1 MQQFGCILVFRLAG
15 SSTFNGHVETAP
27 VHSPYDHHYSN
38 ETHSPPMLQLMSL
51 SLDNWGAVH
60 AEPHVVMEEAAHSNT
75 LHKLPDLALYETA
88 PLPLLSLMSL
98 NLDNWG
104 SKETQSGA
112 EVVSG
117 VSDAV
122 VSSSTSHS
130 NPLVQIATEVSN
142 HLFDFRALHL
152 HSIQLLA
159 AAEHAKTHWVSI
171 LVFAVILVVLTVF
184 ACYVGHW
191 DGICSSR
198 DDHQNWTSP
207 EVEQDFAAV
216 EFSDGSWAQVYR
228 EAKGEQKEA
237 LELLFRCNIISTE
250 EFAFSSVNQEHIQ
263 ECIWI
268 ATHML
273 NQKPLEEWVA
283 LWQQAQQTF
292 EDSVTACFEARGGPY
307 SSPASSMHLHPSVAT
322 SNTSLGAVPLAGR
335 SNRLMNTSTREEEDE
350 DIKSPQAQEF
360 EADGVREP
368 DSERSVGSEQTRRSI
383 ESEVDADLAQ
393 HSGK

>member
-1 MQQFGCILVFRLAG
+1 
-15 SSTFNGHVETAP
+15 
-27 VHSPYDHHYSN
+27 
-38 ETHSPPMLQLMSL
+38 MLQLMSL
-51 SLDNWGAVH
+51 SLDNWGAAH

-98 NLDNWG
+98 SLDNWG
-104 SKETQSGA
+104 SKEPQPSA
-112 EVVSG
+112 EVVS
-117 VSDAV
+117 DEV
-122 VSSSTSHS
+122 VSSSTSQLK
-130 NPLVQIATEVSN
+130 PLVQLATEVSN
-142 HLFDFRALHL
+142 LLDFRALRL

-159 AAEHAKTHWVSI
+159 EHAKISWVSI
-171 LVFAVILVVLTVF
+171 IIFAVILTVLALVAF
-184 ACYVGHW
+184 YMWCDVSY
-191 DGICSSR
+191 ICVSR

-335 SNRLMNTSTREEEDE
+335 SNRLNTSREEEDE

-360 EADGVREP
+360 DADGVREP
-368 DSERSVGSEQTRRSI
+368 DSERSLGSEQTRRSI

-393 HSGK
+393 HSRK